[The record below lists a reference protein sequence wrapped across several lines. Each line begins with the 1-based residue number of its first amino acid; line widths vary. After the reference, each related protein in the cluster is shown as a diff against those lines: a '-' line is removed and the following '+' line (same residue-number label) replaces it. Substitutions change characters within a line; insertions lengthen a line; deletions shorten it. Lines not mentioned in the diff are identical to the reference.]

1 MIDRKR
7 VNGDHAV
14 AGRCGQHRVR
24 SKVTAQVSRIVNYFL
39 HILYFKTRNKVYKIN
54 IMFKELVQCPWS
66 LFLFHYLV
74 CQFASPT
81 VSLSVLTGYP
91 FGRLPLLF
99 AIIRLLL

>member
-39 HILYFKTRNKVYKIN
+39 HILYFKTRNKVYKFN
-54 IMFKELVQCPWS
+54 IMFKELV
-66 LFLFHYLV
+66 H
-74 CQFASPT
+74 
-81 VSLSVLTGYP
+81 
-91 FGRLPLLF
+91 GRLQ
-99 AIIRLLL
+99 